1 MTNVKQSLPT
11 FTKPILLIATLLL
24 SGCASVERF
33 NNKYPEYD
41 NYIATQL
48 DIDILKTAFNSKKGA
63 SCWSGCGLA
72 KLLAPFAVIDIP
84 FSLVTDSIML
94 PLDIYNT
101 SKNQNDSL
109 ENRPPVI
116 DDDKAK

>member
-1 MTNVKQSLPT
+1 MTNIKQSLAA
-11 FTKPILLIATLLL
+11 FIKPICLIAILLL

-41 NYIATQL
+41 TFIATQL

-84 FSLVTDSIML
+84 FSLITDSVML

-101 SKNQNDSL
+101 SKIQNDSL
-109 ENRPPVI
+109 
-116 DDDKAK
+116 KK